1 MSGRGGRKTWVGI
14 GIVVLVFLASDLF
27 AGPVDLSQVQKVTNG
42 FLEVKTAQAAQ
53 GPGAITV
60 QSAAPA
66 PGGFRELRDDDGT
79 LLAYIADLEPHGFI
93 ALAANT
99 DLEPVIAY
107 SFRTSFP
114 DGTDK
119 KNPLYRM
126 LREDM
131 RLRAKALAE
140 HPELKTRR
148 AGELWALYA
157 DGKASIS
164 AAAFQQWPP
173 EGSTSTGGWL
183 ETAWTQD
190 APYNQFCPADTV
202 DGGRSYTGCA
212 ATAIA
217 QILNYHRQC
226 NVVFDANDAYRMS
239 NGMRIDGDSAL
250 YDYPSFTAL
259 NTQVQAV
266 QAAYAAG
273 AKLNDAQSA
282 TLSFACG
289 VAMKMDYSSEGSGA
303 SPFAA
308 GDAVRKKFGFYQAD
322 MFGGLA
328 AEACLVLQEN
338 VLNRRPA
345 MIGMRPPDGF
355 GGHGVVCDGY
365 NTEGEYHFNFGW
377 GPQYPEKI
385 TEVWYRLP
393 TDFYPNDFVITE
405 SVLNIQP
412 QEPALKTDPVSL
424 SFYSSPGQESDPQ
437 ILRLQNSVAGVQV
450 DSIVSP
456 DGFVI
461 ATADTFASQVP
472 AFTMASARE
481 TTSLRVKFHPS
492 QAGGYYGTLAIHYNN
507 GNVRYVILRGW
518 SFAGG
523 TQIAGGSVSGT
534 WTQDKS
540 PYFVNEAIQVAENA
554 ELVIEPGVKVFFTG
568 PFGLTVGK
576 RAKLTAK
583 GSATQPVE
591 FTAWDREAGWGGLRF
606 LSSGSDDV
614 LSYCSITWAKKTAG
628 FLPDESSD
636 DPGPTTV
643 DSYGGAIFCGS
654 SGPKIDN
661 CRITNNLGDMGGA
674 IYSIGGYPIITNTL
688 IANNTSLG
696 GTPRCGGVCINVYGA
711 AELRN
716 CTIVNNSPGGLF
728 AASWDGL
735 SMTNTIVWGNE
746 MYQIQT
752 DQSDPTVTFCDV
764 QGGFRGAGNR
774 DADPGFLG
782 PSAGPGIEYDGSA
795 ANWALQ
801 SVSPCINAG
810 TQVQDLPATDL
821 AGALRIASAVIDLGA
836 WENQSELPLLTISPS
851 VTADAG
857 FVPLN
862 TSSSIHLD
870 LTNTGAQDFKIQS
883 LSITEGDKT
892 FSLLTPMADRIVAPG
907 TSVPVE
913 IAFKPTREMI
923 YRGKLDVRSAASNA
937 GRVQIALKGVG
948 VSGTIVPAGA
958 VSGIWSKAASP
969 YVVTGDIQI
978 PRGKTLTIE
987 PGVTVK
993 FAGHFRFT
1001 VGYRGT
1007 LRAIGTEQDRILFTA
1022 SDKKEGWYGIRL
1034 VNTAADDTLQYCT
1047 LEYAKKPYATGG
1059 GVLDLYGGAILCY
1072 SSWDDDPGFP
1082 LASSP
1087 RIESCRLTHNHALT
1101 GGAIACLEGA
1111 KAVIVKNTILDNT
1124 ADYYGAGI
1132 AVYNAE
1138 GTIANNVIARNAAQ
1152 VEGGGLK
1159 NIVSNPTITNNTF
1172 VANRPSAL
1180 QLDPGTDKNGH
1191 VWTTVIT
1198 NNIIWKNEISQ
1209 SDAVQPEEYQIRFND
1224 IQGGWEGEGNL
1235 DKDPCFANL
1244 EADDYHLKSQ
1254 AGRWDPATQ
1263 TWVVDALTSPC
1274 IDVGDPA
1281 SNIGQ
1286 EPQPNGGRINLGA
1299 DGGTD
1304 QASKSPGS

>member
-1 MSGRGGRKTWVGI
+1 MSGRGGRKTLI
-14 GIVVLVFLASDLF
+14 GVVLATLVFLASDLF
-27 AGPVDLSQVQKVTNG
+27 AGPVDLSQVQRVTNG
-42 FLEVKTAQAAQ
+42 FLETKIAQVAQ
-53 GPGAITV
+53 GPGAITI
-60 QSAAPA
+60 QSAART
-66 PGGFRELRDDDGT
+66 PGGFRPLRDDDGT
-79 LLAYIADLEPHGFI
+79 LLAYITDLEPHGFV

-131 RLRAKALAE
+131 RLRVKALAE

-157 DGKASIS
+157 DGKPNIS

-183 ETAWTQD
+183 ETAWTQEP
-190 APYNQFCPADTV
+190 PYNQFCPADTV

-212 ATAIA
+212 ATAVA

-226 NVVFDANDAYRMS
+226 NVIFDANDAYTMS
-239 NGMRIDGDSAL
+239 NGMRIDGDSSL

-259 NTQVQAV
+259 NAQVQAV

-273 AKLNDAQSA
+273 AKLNDEQSA
-282 TLSFACG
+282 ILSFACG

-308 GDAVRKKFGFYQAD
+308 ADAVRKKFGFYSAD

-328 AEACLVLQEN
+328 AEACLILQEN
-338 VLNRRPA
+338 VINRWPA
-345 MIGMRPPDGF
+345 MVGMRPPDGF

-365 NTEGEYHFNFGW
+365 NTDGEYHFNFGW
-377 GPQYPEKI
+377 GPKYPEQI
-385 TEVWYRLP
+385 TEVWYRMP
-393 TDFYPNDFVITE
+393 TDFYPNDLVLTE
-405 SVLNIQP
+405 SILNIQP
-412 QEPALKTDPVSL
+412 REPALKTDPASL
-424 SFYSSPGQESDPQ
+424 SFYGSPGQDSDPQ
-437 ILRLQNSVAGVQV
+437 VLRLQNTVAGVQV

-461 ATADTFASQVP
+461 ATADTFAKQVP
-472 AFTMASARE
+472 AFTMASANQ
-481 TTSLRVKFHPS
+481 TTSLQVKFRPS
-492 QAGGYYGTLAIHYNN
+492 QPGGYYGTLAIHYNS

-540 PYFVNEAIQVAENA
+540 PYFVNDAILVAENA
-554 ELVIEPGVKVFFTG
+554 ELVIEPGVKVFFMG

-576 RAKLTAK
+576 KAKLTAK
-583 GSATQPVE
+583 GSASHPIE
-591 FTAWDREAGWGGLRF
+591 FTAWNREAGWGGLRF

-636 DPGPTTV
+636 EPGTTTV
-643 DSYGGAIFCGS
+643 DSCGGAIFCGS

-661 CRITNNLGDMGGA
+661 CRITNNLGDIGGA

-696 GTPRCGGVCINVYGA
+696 GTPRCGGVCIYAYGA
-711 AELRN
+711 ADVRN

-735 SMTNTIVWGNE
+735 SVTNTIVWGNE

-764 QGGFRGAGNR
+764 QGGYAGAGNR
-774 DADPGFLG
+774 DADPSFLG

-801 SVSPCINAG
+801 SISPCINAG
-810 TQVQDLPATDL
+810 TQVQDLPDMDL
-821 AGALRIASAVIDLGA
+821 AGVSRVASGVIDLGA

-892 FSLLTPMADRIVAPG
+892 FSLLTPMADRTLVPG
-907 TSVPVE
+907 ASVPVE

-937 GRVQIALKGVG
+937 GHVQIALKGVG
-948 VSGTIVPAGA
+948 VSGMIVPAGT
-958 VSGIWSKAASP
+958 VSGIWTKAASP

-978 PRGKTLTIE
+978 PRGKTLTVE

-1022 SDKKEGWYGIRL
+1022 SDQKEGWYGVRL

-1047 LEYAKKPYATGG
+1047 LEYAKKPYATGA

-1072 SSWDDDPGFP
+1072 SSWDEEPYFP
-1082 LASSP
+1082 LPSSP

-1111 KAVIVKNTILDNT
+1111 KAVIVKNTILENT

-1132 AVYNAE
+1132 AIYYAE
-1138 GTIANNVIARNAAQ
+1138 GTIANNVIARNAAL

-1159 NIVSNPTITNNTF
+1159 NVISNPTITNNTF

-1180 QLDPGTDKNGH
+1180 QLDPGTDEDGH
-1191 VWTTVIT
+1191 VWMAIIT

-1209 SDAVQPEEYQIRFND
+1209 SDAVKPEEYKIRFND

-1235 DKDPCFANL
+1235 DKDPCFANP
-1244 EADDYHLKSQ
+1244 EADDYHLKST
-1254 AGRWDPATQ
+1254 AGRWDPATK
-1263 TWVVDALTSPC
+1263 TWVVDSVTSPC
-1274 IDVGDPA
+1274 LDVGDPA
-1281 SNIGQ
+1281 SSVGQ
-1286 EPQPNGGRINLGA
+1286 EPPPNGGRINMGA